1 MVAVSDGALLAE
13 GLRGRIRDK
22 LVLAAI
28 SKVARGGFLDPSLRG
43 RAGED
48 CPLPIGFSQTTSQ
61 PFVIARMLEML
72 FGGGGRR
79 AKVLEIGA
87 GCGYQSAILG
97 ELCEVVVCIERI
109 KALAAVAKKNVKA
122 YANVTVMHGDG
133 FGGCPAFAPYDGIVV
148 CAEANVIPPLL
159 VAQLAADARL
169 IMPLAGR
176 NGVELVAV
184 NCKGEVINR
193 RERVQFVPMLKET
206 R

>member
-1 MVAVSDGALLAE
+1 MAE
-13 GLRGRIRDK
+13 HLRGRIRDK
-22 LVLAAI
+22 AVLTAI

-72 FGGGGRR
+72 FGGGGDGKRP

-97 ELCEVVVCIERI
+97 ELCDVVVCIERI
-109 KALAAVAKKNVKA
+109 KALAEVAKKNVKE
-122 YANVTVMHGDG
+122 YANVSVMHGDG
-133 FGGCPAFAPYDGIVV
+133 FDGCPAFAPYDGIVV
-148 CAEANVIPPLL
+148 CAEAAIIPPKL
-159 VAQLAADARL
+159 VAQLGAQARL

-193 RERVQFVPMLKET
+193 RERVQFVPMLKDT